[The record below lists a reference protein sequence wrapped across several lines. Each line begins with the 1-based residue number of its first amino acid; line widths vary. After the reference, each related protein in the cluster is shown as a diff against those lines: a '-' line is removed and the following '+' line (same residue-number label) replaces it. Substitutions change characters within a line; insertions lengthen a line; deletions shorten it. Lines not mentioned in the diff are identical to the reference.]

1 MPVSF
6 FITLCMVS
14 FYQFGVT
21 QKSKFLYIFLC
32 IYGTWCIDER
42 ARCYCFLPIA
52 IIFVYAICT
61 KQIKLIWKL
70 FSPIGIGIFF
80 IICVPWFYLV
90 CRDNPDFFYFF
101 FIHEHFYAALDCIDM
116 HQYIFLYRV

>member
-1 MPVSF
+1 MFNRKTGILASIILATSFLYLIIGSLNILDMPVSF

-21 QKSKFLYIFLC
+21 QKSKFLYIFYASMALGVLTKGLVV
-32 IYGTWCIDER
+32 IVF
-42 ARCYCFLPIA
+42 AIA

-80 IICVPWFYLV
+80 YNLRTLV
-90 CRDNPDFFYFF
+90 LSC
-101 FIHEHFYAALDCIDM
+101 L
-116 HQYIFLYRV
+116 